1 MKLNFFQKLKTLC
14 LNRIYKLDCMGDNSK
29 HYIIDYNIAFTR
41 SISTQFFGVDDF
53 SKVFVYIPS
62 RSDFLTML

>member
-1 MKLNFFQKLKTLC
+1 
-14 LNRIYKLDCMGDNSK
+14 MGDNSK

-62 RSDFLTML
+62 RSDFLTINFNITSCARVALSTAVNYIIIT